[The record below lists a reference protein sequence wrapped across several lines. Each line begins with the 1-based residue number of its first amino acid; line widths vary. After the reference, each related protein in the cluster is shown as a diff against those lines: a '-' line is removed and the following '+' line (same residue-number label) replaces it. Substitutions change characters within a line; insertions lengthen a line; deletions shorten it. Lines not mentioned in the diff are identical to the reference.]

1 MNTLFVITKFK
12 VLFFRWVSRLTL
24 CNSQLVAHDLSLIQS
39 NIIITKDTASWTNR
53 LFVHLTISFL
63 KLVCVALIDGKQIA
77 IFRTKQND
85 LFALDNYDP
94 FSQANVLSR
103 GLIGGTTVTDDTG
116 TAKEVLYVA
125 SPIYKQRFNLA
136 TGQCLDDESVM
147 LDAYQVVLNDNNV
160 MIARV

>member
-1 MNTLFVITKFK
+1 MNQHTICALDDIIPDTGV
-12 VLFFRWVSRLTL
+12 
-24 CNSQLVAHDLSLIQS
+24 CALV
-39 NIIITKDTASWTNR
+39 
-53 LFVHLTISFL
+53 
-63 KLVCVALIDGKQIA
+63 DGKQIA

-116 TAKEVLYVA
+116 TAEEVLYVA

-136 TGQCLDDESVM
+136 TGQCLDDKSVM